1 MTTVFLGI
9 FGFILMLGL
18 LILIHE
24 LGHFLAAKMFGVKV
38 EVFSIG
44 FVGSIFSFKWG
55 ETQYKLGWL
64 PLGGYVK
71 MLGEADNSVQDPQLQ
86 KRAFSHKPIWQR
98 AIIVMAGPFANLV
111 VLPVLVLGGM
121 FFTLQQDLSSTVGTV
136 LSGRPAAKVGI
147 LPGDKIIAING
158 KPIRFFRELREVVE
172 HLPGKPSTVTVLRGK
187 EKKTIK
193 ITPFAYTS
201 KDLLGRNKQRGLLG
215 ITAGFRTSQIGIK
228 DPKSPAYQAG
238 LRTFDVITSING
250 KAVKRWDQ
258 VEKERAKNPKGP
270 HTYTVKRRLLIR
282 HPHLAWTSFDKP
294 KQIVVT
300 PRMVPNTKGKT
311 TYYDGIESSEGFV
324 TYVYK
329 GTPMEKTGLRPGDRL
344 VRVGKQEIRTASD
357 LTTLPQTKNQSYDV
371 VYVRNGKTQKASFKL
386 TPTVWVDPFKQRHQ
400 RIILGVRLSQPYS
413 NGEMADIENRWNYSL
428 NRAFKE
434 TWRFTKLIV
443 QSIQMIFTREISSNS
458 IGGPIMIFQIAQEA
472 VKSGWEVFL
481 QQMVLISIN
490 LGLINLLP
498 IPILDGG
505 HLVFL
510 GIEGAIRR
518 PVSAKIKYYALLV
531 GFGFLLFLMLF
542 AIRNDLQ
549 RLLSP

>member
-55 ETQYKLGWL
+55 ETNYKLGWL

-111 VLPVLVLGGM
+111 VLPVIVLGGM

-158 KPIRFFRELREVVE
+158 KPIRFFRELRDIVE

-187 EKKTIK
+187 EKKIIK
-193 ITPFAYTS
+193 ITPFAYTA
-201 KDLLGRNKQRGLLG
+201 KDILGRDKQRGLLG
-215 ITAGFRTSQIGIK
+215 ITAGYRTSQIGIK
-228 DPKSPAYQAG
+228 DPSSPAYLAG

-250 KAVKRWDQ
+250 KEVKRWDQ
-258 VEKERAKNPKGP
+258 VERERAKHPKGP
-270 HTYTVKRRLLIR
+270 HTYTVKRRLLVR
-282 HPHLAWTSFDKP
+282 HPFLAWTSFDKP

-300 PRMVPNTKGKT
+300 PRLVPNTKNKT
-311 TYYDGIESSEGFV
+311 EYFDGIESSEGYV
-324 TYVYK
+324 TYVYQ

-344 VRVGKQEIRTASD
+344 VRVGEQSIRTASD
-357 LTTLPQTKNQSYDV
+357 LTTLPQTKNQTYKIV
-371 VYVRNGKTQKASFKL
+371 FVRNGKTFHASFKL

-413 NGEMADIENRWNYSL
+413 NGEMTDIPNRWKYSL
-428 NRAFKE
+428 NRALQE

-518 PVSAKIKYYALLV
+518 PVSAKIKYYALLL